1 VELMQRRAAANGR
14 RFGTGPAAF
23 AWLAEVDG

>member
-1 VELMQRRAAANGR
+1 MRRRALGAGR

-23 AWLAEVDG
+23 SWLAEENA